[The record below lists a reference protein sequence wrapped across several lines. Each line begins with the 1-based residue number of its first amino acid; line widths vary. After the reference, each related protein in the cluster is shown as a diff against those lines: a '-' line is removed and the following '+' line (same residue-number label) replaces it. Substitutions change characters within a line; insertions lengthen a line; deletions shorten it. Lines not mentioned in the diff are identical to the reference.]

1 MAFHFSLLFFNS
13 WRMGKGERGSVTAVW
28 NFIYN
33 YIETI
38 IRISET
44 EALKERNLVQPSTLI
59 ALKISSAM

>member
-1 MAFHFSLLFFNS
+1 M
-13 WRMGKGERGSVTAVW
+13 RKGERGSVTAVW

-33 YIETI
+33 YIETT